1 MRREASFVK
10 REALEAGAKHEM
22 SDSGTKYAS
31 RTTFHASEAPR
42 AIITG
47 AAGLIGQYLVK
58 TAFRWAPGWDVQG
71 LSRTELELTDRLN
84 LDARFRALKPN
95 LLIHCAALSRTKAC
109 EQDPEQAHRVNVDVT
124 AHLAQLSHDIP
135 FVFLSSGEVFDG
147 KTGWYSEAD
156 NPNPINVYGQTKLE
170 AERAVL
176 QNPGH
181 TVVRIVLTAGT
192 SAMGDR
198 SFVED
203 MCRVATS
210 GKDITLY
217 ADEFRCPLPAGVI
230 ARAIWEL
237 VNRKQPGL
245 YHLGGSERLSRWEI
259 GETLLPWYPELKGR
273 LVKGSARNH
282 VGSPR
287 PADLSLRC
295 DKIQRLLSFPIPGFC
310 EWLAGRSRRDADLWD
325 YLDGST

>member
-1 MRREASFVK
+1 M
-10 REALEAGAKHEM
+10 
-22 SDSGTKYAS
+22 T
-31 RTTFHASEAPR
+31 PR

-58 TAFRWAPGWDVQG
+58 TASRWAPGWDVQG
-71 LSRTELELTDRLN
+71 LSRAELELTEKSN
-84 LDARFRALKPN
+84 LEERIHALKPD

-109 EQDPEQAHRVNVDVT
+109 EQDPEQARRINVEVT
-124 AHLAQLSHDIP
+124 AHLAQLCQDIP
-135 FVFLSSGEVFDG
+135 FIFLSSGEVFDG

-156 NPNPINVYGQTKLE
+156 EPNPINVYGQTKLE
-170 AERAVL
+170 AEQAVL
-176 QNPGH
+176 QSPSH

-192 SAMGDR
+192 SETGDR

-203 MCRVATS
+203 MCRIAKS
-210 GKDITLY
+210 GKDVTLY

-237 VNRKQPGL
+237 VDHKQPGL

-259 GETLLPWYPELKGR
+259 GETLQPWCPELKGH
-273 LVKGSARNH
+273 LIKGSSRDH

-295 DKIQRLLSFPIPGFC
+295 NKIQRLLSFRIPGFR
-310 EWLAGRSRRDADLWD
+310 EWLAGRSRRGADPWD
-325 YLDGST
+325 YLDEGV